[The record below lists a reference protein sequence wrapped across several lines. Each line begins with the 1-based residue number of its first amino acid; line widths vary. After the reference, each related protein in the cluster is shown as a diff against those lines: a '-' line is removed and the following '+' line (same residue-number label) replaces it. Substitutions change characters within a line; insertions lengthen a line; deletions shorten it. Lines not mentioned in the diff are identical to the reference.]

1 MRSIDKIIIG
11 TFITFFI
18 FAITIDYINSVA
30 PVHEEIRDEN
40 TSKWLWPP
48 QFVFKL
54 FYWWCEN
61 VDTILLHNDFLVK
74 YLTCLS
80 PFLFAP
86 FYLIAIYAIYHK
98 RQWIRIPIILFSL
111 ILFFDLNYFFYQALF
126 GKEKTKNL
134 LLFTLGY
141 GYYQLF
147 PLILIYRFSSK
158 KPFKDTFDRIKI
170 N

>member
-1 MRSIDKIIIG
+1 
-11 TFITFFI
+11 
-18 FAITIDYINSVA
+18 
-30 PVHEEIRDEN
+30 
-40 TSKWLWPP
+40 
-48 QFVFKL
+48 FVFKL

-61 VDTILLHNDFLVK
+61 VDPILLHNDAFVK

-86 FYLIAIYAIYHK
+86 FYLLAIYAMYHK
-98 RQWIRIPIILFSL
+98 HQWIHIPIILFSL
-111 ILFFDLNYFFYQALF
+111 ILFFDLNYFFYQTIF

-134 LLFTLGY
+134 FLFTVAY

-147 PLILIYRFSSK
+147 PLMLIYRFWRNEGLENTSE
-158 KPFKDTFDRIKI
+158 RIKH

>member
-1 MRSIDKIIIG
+1 MRSIDQLIIG
-11 TFITFFI
+11 TFIVFFI

-30 PVHEEIRDEN
+30 PVNEEIRHEN

-54 FYWWCEN
+54 FYWWSEN
-61 VDTILLHNDFLVK
+61 VDPILLHNNYLVK

-86 FYLIAIYAIYHK
+86 FYLISIYAIYYKH
-98 RQWIRIPIILFSL
+98 QWIRIPIILFSL
-111 ILFFDLNYFFYQALF
+111 ILFFDLNYFFYQASF

-134 LLFTLGY
+134 FLFTLAY

-147 PLILIYRFSSK
+147 PLILIYRFWPK
-158 KPFKDTFDRIKI
+158 NVFKNTNDRIK
-170 N
+170 NN